1 MIATGPADSHNGAVP
16 SRDDVS
22 TDDLRLLLALAR
34 TGRLVAA
41 AAVLGIDHTTVRR
54 RLRRLESGL
63 GVTLIEHGPD
73 GWVLTEVGRTVVER
87 SGRLED
93 IVQDVRAAVRGEE
106 GTVRG
111 TVRIAAPDG
120 FGATLAC
127 AAIAEVVR
135 EHPGVT
141 VELVTSTRPLSPR
154 AAGYDLSVG
163 IGEPRQGWLAS
174 ELLTRYELGLY
185 AGQDYLRRH
194 EPLRSTAD
202 LAEHRLVF
210 YVDSLLAVA
219 ELDLARSFA
228 GTGVGLASTSV
239 HAQLAATREGAGIGL
254 LPSFLAEPEPE
265 LVRVLP
271 DEVRFVLAYSLS
283 RRRDSPAP
291 HAVGLIRAALHRHV
305 ARRQRELLPLG

>member
-1 MIATGPADSHNGAVP
+1 MTAH
-16 SRDDVS
+16 DDVS

-41 AAVLGIDHTTVRR
+41 AAVVGVDHTTVRR

-63 GVTLIEHGPD
+63 GVTLIEHGHD
-73 GWVLTEVGRTVVER
+73 GWVLTEVGRAVVER
-87 SGRLED
+87 SRRIED
-93 IVQDVRAAVRGEE
+93 IVKDVRAAIRGDGE
-106 GTVRG
+106 TVRG

-120 FGATLAC
+120 FGSTLAA

-135 EHPGVT
+135 EHPGIA

-154 AAGYDLSVG
+154 AAGYDLSVS

-185 AGQDYLRRH
+185 ATRDYLRGH
-194 EPLRSTAD
+194 GPLTGTAG
-202 LAEHRLVF
+202 LARHRLVF
-210 YVDSLLAVA
+210 YVESHLAVA

-228 GTGVGLASTSV
+228 GTGVGLACTSV
-239 HAQLAATREGAGIGL
+239 LAQLAATRAGAGLGL
-254 LPSFLAEPEPE
+254 LPAFLAEPEPD

-283 RRRDSPAP
+283 LRRDSPAP
-291 HAVGLIRAALHRHV
+291 DAVRLVRAALHRHV
-305 ARRQRELLPLG
+305 ARHREELLPLG